1 MNAAEI
7 LAALGGRENVVTVD
21 SCITRLRVVVKDA
34 DAVNEE
40 GLVEA
45 GAFGSAITGH
55 DVQVVV
61 GPAADDVAREIDELP

>member
-1 MNAAEI
+1 MNASGI

-21 SCITRLRVVVKDA
+21 SCITRLRVVVKEP
-34 DAVNEE
+34 DAVDEE
-40 GLVEA
+40 ALVSA

-61 GPAADDVAREIDELP
+61 GPEADDVAREIDALP

>member
-7 LAALGGRENVVTVD
+7 LAALGGRENVVTLD
-21 SCITRLRVVVKDA
+21 SCITRLRVVVKDTEA
-34 DAVNEE
+34 VDEDA
-40 GLVEA
+40 LVAA

-61 GPAADDVAREIDELP
+61 GPEADDVAREIDGLQ